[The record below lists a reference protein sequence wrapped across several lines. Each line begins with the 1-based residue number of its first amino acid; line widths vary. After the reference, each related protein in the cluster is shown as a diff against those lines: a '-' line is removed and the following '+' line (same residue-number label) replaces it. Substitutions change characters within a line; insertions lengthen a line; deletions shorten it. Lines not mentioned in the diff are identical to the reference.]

1 MIISRDH
8 RAARNAASIAI
19 ADAVAGASSVRVYD
33 AQGGLLLGMRTLAK
47 PCGAITPEGRISL
60 LSAAAQDL
68 VQVTGTA
75 AWAEWCDGSG
85 TPIARGAVTDEAG
98 AGPFRLAGTSGTM
111 LYAGGAVLLA
121 GALLG

>member
-8 RAARNAASIAI
+8 RAARNGASISI
-19 ADAVAGASSVRVYD
+19 ADAVAGASSVRLYD
-33 AQGGLLLGMRTLAK
+33 AQGGLLLGVRTLAK

-60 LSAAAQDL
+60 LSATAQDL
-68 VQVTGTA
+68 VQVTGSA
-75 AWAEWCDGSG
+75 AWAEWCDGGG
-85 TPIARGAVTDEAG
+85 TPIAWGAVTDEAG
-98 AGPFRLAGTSGTM
+98 AGPFKLAGTSGTM

>member
-8 RAARNAASIAI
+8 RAARNGASISI
-19 ADAVAGASSVRVYD
+19 ADAVAGASSVRLYD
-33 AQGGLLLGMRTLAK
+33 AQGGLLLGVRTLAK
-47 PCGAITPEGRISL
+47 PCGSITPEGRIGL
-60 LSAAAQDL
+60 LSASAQDL
-68 VQVTGTA
+68 VQVTGAA

-85 TPIARGAVTDEAG
+85 TPIAWGAVTDEAG
-98 AGPFRLAGTSGTM
+98 AGPFKLAGTAGTM

>member
-1 MIISRDH
+1 MIISREH
-8 RAARNAASIAI
+8 RIVRNAASIAI

-33 AQGGLLLGMRTLAK
+33 AQGGAMLGARTLAK
-47 PCGAITPEGRISL
+47 PCGSITPEGRISL

-68 VQVTGTA
+68 VQVTGAA

-85 TPIARGAVTDEAG
+85 TPIAWGAVTDEAG
-98 AGPFRLAGTSGTM
+98 AGPFKLAGTAGTM

>member
-8 RAARNAASIAI
+8 RAARNGASISI
-19 ADAVAGASSVRVYD
+19 ADAVAGASSVRLYD
-33 AQGGLLLGMRTLAK
+33 AQGGLLLGVRTLAK
-47 PCGAITPEGRISL
+47 PCGSITPEGRIGL
-60 LSAAAQDL
+60 LSASAQDL
-68 VQVTGTA
+68 VQVTGAA

-85 TPIARGAVTDEAG
+85 TPIAWGAVTDEAG

>member
-8 RAARNAASIAI
+8 RAARNGASISI
-19 ADAVAGASSVRVYD
+19 ADAVAGASSVRLYD
-33 AQGGLLLGMRTLAK
+33 AQGGLLLGVRTLAK
-47 PCGAITPEGRISL
+47 PCGSITPEGRIGL
-60 LSAAAQDL
+60 LSASAQDL
-68 VQVTGTA
+68 VQVTGAA

-85 TPIARGAVTDEAG
+85 TPIAWGAVTDEAG
-98 AGPFRLAGTSGTM
+98 TGPFKLAGTSGTM